1 MDQATGL
8 KRLLEVINVVLR
20 RLLVFQGGK
29 DLIINCTKDD

>member
-8 KRLLEVINVVLR
+8 ERLLKVINVVLR

-29 DLIINCTKDD
+29 DLIVDCTKDN